1 MKKFFTFAAAMLM
14 LSASAGTLSLYDGT
28 SYSPMAPFNGPNS
41 WKVDTKTQVLYPA
54 ADLTAM
60 VGQEITAITFY
71 TESEGLTL
79 NGGLMNISL
88 GETDATVMTDY
99 ITEGMTQVGTC
110 TFTMTPNQV
119 VEYTITFATPYLYKG
134 GNLIFESL
142 VVEAAEDDYCYWT
155 GVETNYN
162 NCVVYSFGTAF
173 RQFLPKTTF
182 TYGGETPEPGL
193 RGDVDGDGQ
202 TGIAD
207 VTALIDI
214 LVSGAEGPAVAYCD
228 EDGEAGIADVTAL
241 VDFLRSGAWN

>member
-14 LSASAGTLSLYDGT
+14 LSASAGTLSLHDGT

-182 TYGGETPEPGL
+182 TYGGDTPEPGL

-214 LVSGAEGPAVAYCD
+214 LVSGAEAPAVADCD

-241 VDFLRSGAWN
+241 VDFLLSGAWN